1 MNNDKFFEFL
11 RSSTSAF
18 HTVENVRRA
27 LISAGFTEIYEG
39 DGVEL
44 TDGAGYFVRRNGSSI
59 IAFRHRASA
68 RGFMIAASHSDFP
81 SFRVKMSGEQL
92 GAYSR
97 IDVEKYGGMIYY
109 TWLDRPLS
117 LSGRVIVRTES
128 GIESR
133 LVDVDADVAVIPSVA
148 IHLNR
153 AVNDGAKL
161 NPAIDMLPLC
171 GIGNGGGLME
181 SVARQLGVD
190 SESIVSH
197 DLFLYNRDIPRTVG
211 TRSELILSPRLDDL
225 ACVYA
230 SLDAFLGAA
239 PSESIP
245 VLAVFDNEEVGS
257 STNQGAASDFLRS
270 TLLRIALNES
280 NESNRSSV
288 SNESRLHSML
298 LSSLMV
304 SADNAHAK
312 HPNHPE
318 LSDKENAP
326 VLGGGVVIKFNAAQR
341 YATDGISHAIFKLI
355 CDRAGV
361 TTQTYYNRA
370 DLPGGSTLG
379 SLSDTVVSMPTV
391 DIGVAQLAMHSAVE
405 TAALAD
411 IWAMSTSLRAML
423 SSSIL
428 RDGDGYSVCGG

>member
-1 MNNDKFFEFL
+1 MNNDKLFDFL

-27 LISAGFTEIYEG
+27 LVSAGFTEICEG
-39 DGVEL
+39 DGTEL
-44 TDGAGYFVRRNGSSI
+44 ADGAGYFVRRNGSSI

-97 IDVEKYGGMIYY
+97 LDVEKYGGMIYY

-117 LSGRVIVRTES
+117 LAGRAIVRTES

-133 LVDVDADVAVIPSVA
+133 LVDIDADVAVIPSVA

-153 AVNDGAKL
+153 GVNDGAKF
-161 NPAIDMLPLC
+161 NPAVDMLPLC
-171 GIGNGGGLME
+171 GIGADGGLME
-181 SVARQLGVD
+181 LVARQLGVD
-190 SESIVSH
+190 SESIISH
-197 DLFLYNRDIPRTVG
+197 DLFLYNRDLPRAVG
-211 TRSELILSPRLDDL
+211 THSELILSPRLDDL
-225 ACVYA
+225 ACVYS
-230 SLDAFLGAA
+230 SLDAFLGAD
-239 PSESIP
+239 PSDSIP

-257 STNQGAASDFLRS
+257 STNQGAASDLLRS
-270 TLLRIALNES
+270 TLLRIAS
-280 NESNRSSV
+280 NEG
-288 SNESRLHSML
+288 RLHSML

-318 LSDKENAP
+318 LSDKDNAP
-326 VLGGGVVIKFNAAQR
+326 ILGGGVVTKFNASQR
-341 YATDGISHAIFKLI
+341 YATDGISHALFKLI

-361 TTQTYYNRA
+361 KTQNYYNRA

-391 DIGVAQLAMHSAVE
+391 DIGVAQLAMHSATE
-405 TAALAD
+405 TAALSD
-411 IWAMSTSLRAML
+411 IAAMTSSLRAMF

-428 RDGDGYSVCGG
+428 RDGDGYSVIGG